1 MAAPS
6 NNVSPMEASAPQQ
19 KRFIWTASLTH
30 LLINVWQDHLA
41 QLRAQKHNAPVY
53 LRMTAMF
60 NELASDECGQ
70 TVRVTTKQLKHKM
83 ENLAQ
88 AHKKASNAGT
98 GSAATE
104 CPFYK
109 RLKTFLGNLPMNDPS
124 LVQES
129 FQLDMIERLPEGAE
143 VVASGPLPTAP
154 SSPGNPDESSS
165 HAWTSQAW
173 TNEAD
178 NIDASASGP
187 STSQVPS
194 PAPTADQGPTRKRRQ
209 QASPLDKVVEI
220 LERQEDRAAKLAKK
234 DYKLSKKAVRL
245 HEETNAIQ
253 REMLGIMRQY
263 FAGQQ
268 ERQPDL
274 STENTE

>member
-1 MAAPS
+1 MATPS
-6 NNVSPMEASAPQQ
+6 NVSPMEASAPQQ

-30 LLINVWQDHLA
+30 LLIIVWQDHLA

-53 LRMTAMF
+53 LRMTAVF
-60 NELASDECGQ
+60 SELASDECGQ
-70 TVRVTTKQLKHKM
+70 TVRVTTTQMKHKM

-109 RLKTFLGNLPMNDPS
+109 RLKTFLENLPMNDPS

-143 VVASGPLPTAP
+143 VVALGPLPTAP
-154 SSPGNPDESSS
+154 SSPGDAKASS
-165 HAWTSQAW
+165 HTWTSQAW
-173 TNEAD
+173 TNEVA
-178 NIDASASGP
+178 NIDTPASEP
-187 STSQVPS
+187 STSQAPS
-194 PAPTADQGPTRKRRQ
+194 PAPTADQGPTRNRRQ
-209 QASPLDKVVEI
+209 QASPIDRVVEL
-220 LERQEDRAAKLAKK
+220 LERQENCAEKLAKN
-234 DYKLSKKAVRL
+234 DYKLSKKTVRL
-245 HEETNAIQ
+245 HEKTNAIQ
-253 REMLGIMRQY
+253 RELVGIMRQY

-274 STENTE
+274 STGNIE